1 MSKVKTVARVV
12 VHTAV
17 AVHVAAVMFHAM
29 DPSGKVARGAQ
40 VPDAVFMPANPVT
53 MTVDPPVPPVTVSV
67 RA

>member
-29 DPSGKVARGAQ
+29 DPSGKVGRGVM
-40 VPDAVFMPANPVT
+40 VPDAVRLPANPVT
-53 MTVDPPVPPVTVSV
+53 MNVLPPEPPVVVSV
-67 RA
+67 G